1 MTIKGLCGTHS
12 HFHMSFLPCAANG
25 VVRRK
30 SAYETSQ
37 AKTYTNSFVL
47 NEQKP
52 TGNQRVV
59 NGFSNGFNG
68 FLNAFNRC
76 AKTFNGL

>member
-1 MTIKGLCGTHS
+1 MIKNDFPTLLFNALAMFPFFCVTIEMTIKGLCETHS

-30 SAYETSQ
+30 SAYVTSQ
-37 AKTYTNSFVL
+37 AKTYTNGFVL

-52 TGNQRVV
+52 TG
-59 NGFSNGFNG
+59 S
-68 FLNAFNRC
+68 
-76 AKTFNGL
+76 